1 MADRRLTL
9 GAQRNLFRPSAIFLG
24 LVALWITGGVMAWLE
39 FGSTSV
45 NVILFVLAGWLVS
58 LSLHEY
64 AHAIFAYRAGDRGVV
79 ERGYLTL
86 NPLKY
91 THPVLSIVFPVIIL
105 LIGGIG
111 LPGGAV
117 WVDHHAV
124 RGKVQESLISAA
136 GPAVNVIF
144 TIVLAVPFF
153 FVDFVTV
160 ANHLTFWAALAF
172 LGFLQLTASI
182 LNLLPVPG
190 LDGGNLLRPWLP
202 PGWGKAFDTVAPFGM
217 LLIFAALFEPRVN
230 RIFFT
235 EVYELTAAVGLP
247 LDLVAEGQALLQFWR

>member
-1 MADRRLTL
+1 MADRRLSL
-9 GAQRNLFRPSAIFLG
+9 GARQSAFRPSGIFLG
-24 LVALWITGGVMAWLE
+24 LVALWITGGVLAWLN
-39 FGSTSV
+39 FGSTAV

-91 THPVLSIVFPVIIL
+91 THPILSIVFPVVIL

-117 WVDHHAV
+117 WVDRHAI
-124 RGKVQESLISAA
+124 RGKVQDSLISAA

-144 TIVLAVPFF
+144 TIVLTVPFF
-153 FVDFVTV
+153 FVDFATV

-172 LGFLQLTASI
+172 LAFLQLTASI
-182 LNLLPVPG
+182 LNLMPVPG

-202 PGWGKAFDTVAPFGM
+202 PGWGKAFDTIAPFGM
-217 LLIFAALFEPRVN
+217 LLIFALLFEPRVN
-230 RIFFT
+230 RIFFST
-235 EVYELTAAVGLP
+235 IYTLTDAIGLP
-247 LDLVAEGQALLQFWR
+247 LPLVAEGQALLQFWR